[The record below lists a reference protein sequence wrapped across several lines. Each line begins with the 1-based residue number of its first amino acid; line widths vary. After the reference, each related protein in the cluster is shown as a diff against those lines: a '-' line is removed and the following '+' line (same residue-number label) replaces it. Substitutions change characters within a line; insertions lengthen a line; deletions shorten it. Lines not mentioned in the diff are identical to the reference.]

1 MTTPGPREKPAVT
14 LLESR
19 FTRNDMPRLRLL
31 VEQYAGREGLLDPRR
46 GEFVVAM
53 DAVAVNA
60 VEEPGDA
67 GTLVLQRSDSHLLCR
82 IQDLGH
88 DCGDLTA
95 TDPDPGPGPI
105 GRPAG
110 HGLWLAGRLT
120 DDITID
126 SGPRGVM
133 VTLAARLPHR
143 A

>member
-1 MTTPGPREKPAVT
+1 MTTPGPREEPAVT

-19 FTRNDMPRLRLL
+19 FTQNDMPRLRLL
-31 VEQYAGREGLLDPRR
+31 VEQYAGREGLSDPRR

-67 GTLVLQRSDSHLLCR
+67 GTLVLQRSGGHLLCR
-82 IQDLGH
+82 IQNLGH

-95 TDPDPGPGPI
+95 ADPGPT
-105 GRPAG
+105 GRQAG

-126 SGPRGVM
+126 SGPRGVR
-133 VTLAARLPHR
+133 VTLAVRLPR
-143 A
+143 MA